1 MSLEIV
7 GLSRTYDWLVSE
19 QAPNTIDIEITLEN
33 WASIT
38 NPHKAVYG
46 QIKGEELARLVGKH
60 GTALFERNIRFYL
73 GSIGV
78 NAAIEDTVRRRPG
91 EFFYLNNG
99 LTAVAEKIVPAAG
112 TVRDAFSDLRRCPS
126 STVPRLR
133 TPSPLPRSRAPS
145 HRTPSC

>member
-7 GLSRTYDWLVSE
+7 GLSRTYDWLVTE
-19 QAPNTIDIEITLEN
+19 QAPNTIDVDITLEN
-33 WASIT
+33 WARSGLL
-38 NPHKAVYG
+38 KAIYG
-46 QIKGEELARLVGKH
+46 QISGEELARLVGTH

-99 LTAVAEKIVPAAG
+99 ITAVAEIITPAVG
-112 TVRDAFSDLRRCPS
+112 NSDRCVFGLRRFHRQRS
-126 STVPRLR
+126 SDCRLHHYR
-133 TPSPLPRSRAPS
+133 IAFGRHLAGR
-145 HRTPSC
+145 